1 MDVIAHPS
9 WPLGITQWL
18 TVFIIPRVASWCKN
32 CTCTLQSNWSVPNI
46 SSPGRYQYAKR
57 WALCALFVDEGRL
70 KINLLMNHKSSDNLG
85 LNQPRQRKCIFSSW
99 NCVQTRLPCAY
110 LEIDI
115 PRLVSSTTSHSRAS
129 RKLDKEEE
137 GQLSLS
143 LPKRKSGQSS
153 FRSCVYL
160 YFLLYLYLS
169 LLWAKQRARLAG
181 KEEACQSSCWASRK
195 KLGWHRNSAPSSVAA
210 HHHHLHHHQASQPI
224 IINNNKLP

>member
-1 MDVIAHPS
+1 MLQIDVKIVY
-9 WPLGITQWL
+9 W
-18 TVFIIPRVASWCKN
+18 R
-32 CTCTLQSNWSVPNI
+32 TLQSNWSLLNI

-57 WALCALFVDEGRL
+57 WALCALFVDVGRL
-70 KINLLMNHKSSDNLG
+70 KINLFMNHKRSDNLG
-85 LNQPRQRKCIFSSW
+85 LNQPKQRKCIFSSW

-115 PRLVSSTTSHSRAS
+115 PRLVSSTNSDSRAS

-137 GQLSLS
+137 SQLSLS

-160 YFLLYLYLS
+160 YFLLYLFVFVFALS
-169 LLWAKQRARLAG
+169 QAASQVGWQGGSVPVVLLG
-181 KEEACQSSCWASRK
+181 FKEEIRLTPKFGPIKRHSCT
-195 KLGWHRNSAPSSVAA
+195 A
-210 HHHHLHHHQASQPI
+210 HHHHHHHQASQPI